1 MIINKFNTIGSYLIR
16 LVKFFMFGFDNRH
29 FNAKFSKNGLHW
41 DEYGNPVIDY
51 KDEDDEIKLL

>member
-1 MIINKFNTIGSYLIR
+1 
-16 LVKFFMFGFDNRH
+16 MFGFDNHH